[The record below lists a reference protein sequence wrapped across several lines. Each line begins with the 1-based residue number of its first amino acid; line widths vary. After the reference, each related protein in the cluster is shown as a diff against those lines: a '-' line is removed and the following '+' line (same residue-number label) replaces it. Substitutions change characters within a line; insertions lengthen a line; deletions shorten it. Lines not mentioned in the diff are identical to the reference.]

1 MADQF
6 VTLNV
11 GGVLYTTTRTTLT
24 KYPDCMLANM
34 FSGKHT
40 TATDANGNY
49 FIDRDGS
56 LFRYVLNFLRSAQLN
71 LPEGFKELDQ
81 LKNEADFYQL
91 EPLMALLTNRGIA
104 ASNIDSIYVG
114 VSTYQS
120 KASLQQPRSS
130 LPQHVMEHPMYEK
143 LRSIGRLQSERDIVL
158 DLLNLGAVAQPVEF
172 KSEYER
178 ENTTIWRVDLRHA
191 NGDRQQFGESIS
203 VRRALNTW

>member
-71 LPEGFKELDQ
+71 LPEDFKDLDQ

-91 EPLMALLTNRGIA
+91 EPLIALLTNRRNA
-104 ASNIDSIYVG
+104 ASSKHFIYVL
-114 VSTYQS
+114 VECNDEITQ
-120 KASLQQPRSS
+120 LS
-130 LPQHVMEHPMYEK
+130 LPVHAIDDYVRNHPTFQTLVQITASSVESEIIMELKNLDARHEHVEYNSPYS
-143 LRSIGRLQSERDIVL
+143 RGRAS
-158 DLLNLGAVAQPVEF
+158 
-172 KSEYER
+172 
-178 ENTTIWRVDLRHA
+178 IWRIELR
-191 NGDRQQFGESIS
+191 
-203 VRRALNTW
+203 